1 MNYSEY
7 VDYVASRVAK
17 ERDSS
22 VRTLHDIGRKKHYF
36 DVAFNAIMQC
46 QAFFNK
52 FTLNEGNHNDY
63 DPSSKSSA
71 NAYQEQLR
79 REIAQK
85 IAEGINMAC
94 EYSNE
99 EFASRKCKISLA
111 RGERISDF
119 AFAKMAV
126 QYYSGTIFE
135 RRCAKCGAKYNVI
148 INPATYSIETKES
161 PSNCSAKKK
170 PPLQIIIDQIPQQP
184 PSTCTTGHQ
193 LLQLQAFAQR
203 LGMHDAAGVI
213 DKIIENAK
221 RKPS

>member
-7 VDYVASRVAK
+7 VDYVASRVAQ

-22 VRTLHDIGRKKHYF
+22 VRTLDDIGRKKNYL
-36 DVAFNAIMQC
+36 DVAFNAIMEC

-63 DPSSKSSA
+63 DPSSKSA
-71 NAYQEQLR
+71 VNAYQEQLR

-99 EFASRKCKISLA
+99 EFASRTCRISLA

-119 AFAKMAV
+119 TFAKMAV
-126 QYYSGTIFE
+126 QYCSGTIFE
-135 RRCAKCGAKYNVI
+135 RRCAKCGAKYNVGGCR
-148 INPATYSIETKES
+148 S
-161 PSNCSAKKK
+161 
-170 PPLQIIIDQIPQQP
+170 
-184 PSTCTTGHQ
+184 
-193 LLQLQAFAQR
+193 
-203 LGMHDAAGVI
+203 
-213 DKIIENAK
+213 
-221 RKPS
+221 